1 MSKITMGAKI
11 PCRVCRTL
19 DQGDFS
25 ILHQLTWFNMAV
37 HSNAE
42 YARGTW
48 FKERSLA
55 GPVIFAIADGLVHH
69 ADTIAE
75 LLAQDG
81 YEIYAYI
88 GVDHVKITSPVLF
101 GDTLRA
107 DAEVVDLRATK
118 NTERFLFIY
127 RNKTYNQR
135 DQQVIE
141 YQTTLL
147 VVKKDQKER

>member
-1 MSKITMGAKI
+1 MDKITAGTKI

-19 DQGDFS
+19 DKGDFS
-25 ILHQLTWFNMAV
+25 MLHQLNWFNMAV
-37 HSNAE
+37 HSNSE
-42 YARGTW
+42 YAKGTW

-55 GPVIFAIADGLVHH
+55 GPVIFSVADGLVHN
-69 ADTIAE
+69 ADNIAE

-88 GVDHVKITSPVLF
+88 GVDNLKITSPVLF

-107 DAEVVDLRATK
+107 DAEVVELRAIK
-118 NTERFLFIY
+118 NSERFLFIY
-127 RNKTYNQR
+127 KNKTYNQR

-141 YQTTLL
+141 YKTTMM
-147 VVKKDQKER
+147 VIKKD

>member
-1 MSKITMGAKI
+1 MGKVTAGTKI

-19 DQGDFS
+19 DVGDFS
-25 ILHQLTWFNMAV
+25 ILHQLTWFNMAI

-42 YARGTW
+42 YAKGTW

-55 GPVIFAIADGLVHH
+55 GPIIFAVADGLVHH
-69 ADTIAE
+69 ADTVAE

-81 YEIYAYI
+81 YEIHAYV
-88 GVDHVKITSPVLF
+88 GVNDVKITAPVLF

-118 NTERFLFIY
+118 NPERFLFVY
-127 RNKTYNQR
+127 GNKTYNQR

-147 VVKKDQKER
+147 IAQKA

>member
-1 MSKITMGAKI
+1 MGKVTAGTKI

-19 DQGDFS
+19 DVGDFS
-25 ILHQLTWFNMAV
+25 ILHQLTWFNMAI

-42 YARGTW
+42 YAKGTW

-55 GPVIFAIADGLVHH
+55 GPIIFAVADGLVHH
-69 ADTIAE
+69 ADTVAE

-81 YEIYAYI
+81 YEIHAYV
-88 GVDHVKITSPVLF
+88 GVNDVKITAPVLF

-107 DAEVVDLRATK
+107 DAEVIDLRATK
-118 NTERFLFIY
+118 NPERFLFVY
-127 RNKTYNQR
+127 GNKTYNQR

-147 VVKKDQKER
+147 IVQKA

>member
-1 MSKITMGAKI
+1 MATVTAGTKI

-19 DQGDFS
+19 DVGDFS

-37 HSNAE
+37 HSNSE
-42 YARGTW
+42 YAKGTW

-55 GPVIFAIADGLVHH
+55 GPVIFTVADGLVHN
-69 ADTIAE
+69 ADNIAE

-88 GVDHVKITSPVLF
+88 GVDNMKITAPVLF

-107 DAEVVDLRATK
+107 DAEVVDLRPTK
-118 NTERFLFIY
+118 NPDRFMFIY
-127 RNKTYNQR
+127 KNKTYNQR

-141 YQTTLL
+141 YQTTML
-147 VVKKDQKER
+147 VVKKN

>member
-1 MSKITMGAKI
+1 MGKVTAGTKI

-19 DQGDFS
+19 DVGDFS
-25 ILHQLTWFNMAV
+25 MLHQLNWYNMAV

-42 YARGTW
+42 YAKGTW

-55 GPVIFAIADGLVHH
+55 GPVIFSVADGLVHH
-69 ADTIAE
+69 ADNISE

-88 GVDHVKITSPVLF
+88 GVDNMKITAPVQF

-107 DAEVVDLRATK
+107 DAEVVELRATK
-118 NTERFLFIY
+118 NTKRFLFIY
-127 RNKTYNQR
+127 KNKTYNQR

-141 YQTTLL
+141 YQTTMM
-147 VVKKDQKER
+147 VIKKD